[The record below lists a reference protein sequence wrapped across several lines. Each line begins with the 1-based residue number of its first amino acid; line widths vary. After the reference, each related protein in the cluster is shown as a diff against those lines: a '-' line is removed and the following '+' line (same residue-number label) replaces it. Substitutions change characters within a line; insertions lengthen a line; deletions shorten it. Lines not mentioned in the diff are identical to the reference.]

1 MEKNEK
7 THSNVED
14 KAILKTHLESVISGY
29 PEESHSNL
37 FLKQG
42 QSLLLKGDKS
52 GLDYFE
58 VAESLDPKNSDMLY
72 EMALSI
78 AEYAE
83 EEHREKALLCA
94 NKKLKKM
101 LKLKPDF
108 FPAYHVLASNLY
120 QLGKR
125 TEQHHYFLEA
135 KEKFSQLL
143 SYSDLIE
150 KDMLYDI
157 RVESALNLLEIGIKS
172 EEICDFN
179 QALELFEQAKE
190 MYPSHLYEFWLH
202 FGHVCLELAELID
215 DSRFYHKAID
225 CYSNSIRMSNQ
236 HYDQWFYLGVSLKNL
251 YAYHH
256 EEDYFSKASEC
267 FASCA
272 KIDKTQADLWLEWS
286 DLLLQSGRRLKD
298 NKRLSAAI
306 EKAQVGLSISKKDGL
321 ITAVLI
327 ESLSTLGILSDNIN
341 YLHEAENKVLD
352 LSATEELTPE
362 ICHAHG
368 FCLFAFGKYFN
379 DVDYYYQ
386 AIEKFQ
392 EGLSIDRTYH
402 QLWYA
407 IGHTYA
413 VAANIENDPSMYQQ
427 AISFFKKA
435 LHHKNSTLYNYE
447 TGLSY
452 LKLFEVDEL
461 KVTLQLALFYFEEA
475 INKQSDTVYLH
486 PEWLF
491 HYAVA
496 LDAYADQTENEVYYI
511 KAIEILSH
519 VLVTDPDHPNI
530 HHKMALV
537 YTHFAE
543 LTQETELYTKAL
555 FHYKIAAQSSEE
567 NDILTLDW
575 ALTIVNYSDHIS
587 DSHER
592 EAMLLDAEY
601 KMIHSA
607 KLGNVHSYYH
617 LACLYSIMSDLDKA
631 MHFMKKAKEF
641 DALPQ
646 IDEMFEDVWLENLR
660 ECGSFKEFL
669 STLDQKSHIEE

>member
-1 MEKNEK
+1 MEKSEK
-7 THSNVED
+7 THSKVD
-14 KAILKTHLESVISGY
+14 LKAILKTHLESVTTGY

-58 VAESLDPKNSDMLY
+58 VAESLDPTNADMLY

-83 EEHREKALLCA
+83 EEYREKALLCA

-125 TEQHHYFLEA
+125 TGQHHYFLEA

-143 SYSDLIE
+143 SYTDVIE

-157 RVESALNLLEIGIKS
+157 RTEAALNFLEIGIKS

-179 QALELFEQAKE
+179 QALELFELAKE

-202 FGHVCLELAELID
+202 FGHVCLELADLID
-215 DSRFYHKAID
+215 DSRFYHKASD
-225 CYSNSIRMSNQ
+225 CYSSSIKMNNQ
-236 HYDQWFYLGVSLKNL
+236 HYEQWFYLGASLKNL
-251 YAYHH
+251 YASHH
-256 EEDYFSKASEC
+256 EEDYFTKASEC
-267 FASCA
+267 FSAAA
-272 KIDKTQADLWLEWS
+272 KIDKTQPDLWLEWA

-298 NKRLSAAI
+298 TKRLSAAV
-306 EKAQVGLSISKKDGL
+306 EKAEVGLSISKKDSL

-327 ESLSTLGILSDNIN
+327 ESLATLGVLSDNIN
-341 YLHEAENKVLD
+341 YLHEAENKALD
-352 LSATEELTPE
+352 LFSTEDASPE

-475 INKQSDTVYLH
+475 INKQSETVYLH

-496 LDAYADQTENEVYYI
+496 LDAYADQTENEIYYI

-543 LTQETELYTKAL
+543 LTHETELYTKAL

-592 EAMLLDAEY
+592 EVMLLDAEY

-669 STLDQKSHIEE
+669 SSLDQKSHIED